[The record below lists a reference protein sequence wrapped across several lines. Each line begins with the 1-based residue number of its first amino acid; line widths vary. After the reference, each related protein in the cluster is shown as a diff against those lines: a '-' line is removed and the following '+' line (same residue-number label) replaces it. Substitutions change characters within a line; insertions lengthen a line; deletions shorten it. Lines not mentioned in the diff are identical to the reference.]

1 MRVFWLFWRVVVG
14 MSAGFWL
21 PFLLTLGLHEPGL
34 TRGAEIGGLALGTV
48 LSHPA
53 FPYRRIWVRFLCE
66 VAGRDPDEILH
77 PGKVDWAQLNEWEA
91 ELKIPL
97 SEGPDGNDG
106 DVPPPVP
113 WNPVRGVID
122 EDAFRRAWLAASGD
136 RAPVIL
142 VPGTFTVLMPP
153 GAEAGG
159 DKALEG
165 QESLIALGINLRAQY
180 LAASQEKAALAG
192 RVSSRGRGGFTSA
205 EQDRWTIL
213 QVRLTRIEER
223 LKWLADTDE

>member
-1 MRVFWLFWRVVVG
+1 MKAFWLLWRVVVG
-14 MSAGFWL
+14 LSAGFWL
-21 PFLLTLGLHEPGL
+21 PFLLTLGLHDPGL

-53 FPYRRIWVRFLCE
+53 FPYRRIWVRLLCA
-66 VAGRDPDEILH
+66 VAGRNASEVLSP
-77 PGKVDWAQLNEWEA
+77 PQADWARINELEA
-91 ELKIPL
+91 ELGMTL
-97 SEGPDGNDG
+97 SDVPDGNDG
-106 DVPPPVP
+106 DVPPSVP
-113 WNPVRGVID
+113 WNPVQGVID

-142 VPGTFTVLMPP
+142 VPASFTVLMPP

-180 LAASQEKAALAG
+180 LAASQEKAALAD
-192 RVSSRGRGGFTSA
+192 RVSSRRRGGFTSA

-213 QVRLTRIEER
+213 QVRLMRIEER
-223 LKWLADTDE
+223 LKWLAGTDE